1 MVIDICYS
9 FDSIRQHFYD
19 TNGYLMKLNKLDF
32 STIYFSLL
40 IFLGSTFCVYLGI
53 RSISDWKSHS
63 YVTNN
68 YLKAQSISGEVEFR
82 RVGNNEYWVNLKNN
96 DKVISFRCH
105 YSARMSDWGECS
117 IDNEIAKKLNQQYV
131 TVHYLQMPKMFWYEN
146 PYPDVIKITANA
158 ETFYQYPSEDW
169 LKSVSEHIEFRNL
182 SYIFLIGLIAVT
194 NIVFVYA
201 MVYIWKYG

>member
-32 STIYFSLL
+32 STIYFCSI
-40 IFLGSTFCVYLGI
+40 IFVSFAFCIYAI
-53 RSISDWKSHS
+53 IASITDWKSYS

-96 DKVISFRCH
+96 DKVTQFRCH
-105 YSARMSDWGECS
+105 YSSRMSDWGECS

-131 TVHYLQMPKMFWYEN
+131 IVHYLQMPKMFWYEN

-169 LKSVSEHIEFRNL
+169 LKSASENITYRNY
-182 SYIFLIGLIAVT
+182 SYIFLICFITVV
-194 NIVFVYA
+194 NIIIMGASIYT
-201 MVYIWKYG
+201 WKYS